1 MPKPTFFNLPAAKRQ
16 AITEAAIDEFTAQ
29 PYAAASISR
38 IVARA
43 AIAKGSFYQYF
54 ADKQDLFL
62 YLLDYAGRRQLALL
76 QREALPDPDLPFF
89 PFLRRQMQASLAVGM
104 ADPRLA
110 KLLYRAYYDELPFRE
125 AALAGLRE
133 TGRGYLEDL
142 VRQGM
147 ACGDLDPDLDPGLA
161 AFVIGTISG
170 ELGHYVLVRL
180 GLDPRQTTW
189 DGFTALQTPELER
202 IFDDLIALLAHGL
215 GKRP

>member
-1 MPKPTFFNLPAAKRQ
+1 MPKPTFFNLPADKRQ
-16 AITEAAIDEFTAQ
+16 AIIEVAIDEFIEQ
-29 PYAAASISR
+29 SYAAASISR

-43 AIAKGSFYQYF
+43 GIAKGSFYQYF

-76 QREALPDPDLPFF
+76 QREAPPDPDLPFF
-89 PFLRRQMQASLAVGM
+89 PFLRRQMQASVAVGM

-110 KLLYRAYYDELPFRE
+110 KLMYRAYYDELPFRE

-142 VRQGM
+142 IRRGI
-147 ACGDLDPDLDPGLA
+147 ARGDLDPALDPGLA
-161 AFVIGTISG
+161 AFVIQTLSG
-170 ELGHYVLVRL
+170 ELGPYLLARL
-180 GLDPRQTTW
+180 GLDSRQTTW

-202 IFDDLIALLAHGL
+202 IFDALIALLEHGL
-215 GKRP
+215 GKRA